1 MKLVKLLISNFRSIG
16 GDKETPGVVIDL
28 EDINIVFLVGQNN
41 VGKSNVLAAY
51 EYFVTS
57 NIESK
62 LSDFHKKVS
71 TNEILIEGWIKAE
84 TTEDEKHQAM
94 KSMDPNTKI
103 ARFRKVWSVVGE
115 KAKKLTYN
123 YDTLSWEEGGAGGF
137 DSILQN
143 ACPEPVWLKGLDSVN
158 IIFENV
164 QKMVKEKVLSRVT
177 ELPRFK
183 EIEKEMAKLRQDII
197 NDDFTKR
204 IESKL
209 TELMEDTFPDLK
221 VTLFGAEK
229 KEFSKEVAS
238 LINTDINVSN
248 KNSDYD
254 VDMNNNGHGIR
265 RQFLFNTLRT
275 LSDVF
280 LELSKA
286 KKGRDE
292 SLIDNLDYRNKTK
305 MLLIE
310 EPELFLHPQ
319 SVRMFSDI
327 LYRLVENS
335 EFQIMAATHSPV
347 VVDLS
352 RDHTTI
358 VRCSMNDKF
367 KTVAHQVKYNLFEG
381 EEKEKIKM
389 LNSFNPYVCEAF
401 FADNVILVEGDTET
415 VIYRELFN
423 KMVQEEKLE
432 LKAVPLVVNCGSK
445 MNIPSFQKVLRH
457 FNIPYFVIHDLDDTY
472 DKNGNISAAWTMN
485 EKIHGEMQEFN
496 NVYPNAARRFIME
509 RNFESAHN
517 YNHNTSLGKP
527 LSAYKLV
534 QSWDVTDQSIPA
546 VKAVYS
552 CIYVSADDGK
562 FDMNWVN
569 ERAVPKLIEEVA
581 ATKEE

>member
-1 MKLVKLLISNFRSIG
+1 MKLVKMLISNFRSIG
-16 GDKETPGVVIDL
+16 GDQDNPGVVVDL

-41 VGKSNVLAAY
+41 VGKSNVLASY
-51 EYFVTS
+51 EYFVSS

-62 LSDFHKKVS
+62 ISDFHKKVS
-71 TNEILIEGWIKAE
+71 TNEIVIEGWIKAE
-84 TTEDEKHQAM
+84 TAEDENHQAM
-94 KSMDPNTKI
+94 KSMDSKTKI
-103 ARFRKVWSVVGE
+103 ARFRKVWKVQGE

-123 YDTLSWEEGGAGGF
+123 HATLAWEEGGAGGF

-143 ACPEPVWLKGLDSVN
+143 ACPEPVWLKGLDSVD

-164 QKMVKEKVLSRVT
+164 QKIVKEKVLSRVT

-183 EIEKEMAKLRQDII
+183 EIEKEIASLRHDII

-204 IESKL
+204 IERKL

-221 VTLFGAEK
+221 VTLFGSEK
-229 KEFSKEVAS
+229 KEFSKEVAGF
-238 LINTDINVSN
+238 INTDINVSN
-248 KNSDYD
+248 KNSDFD

-280 LELSKA
+280 SELSKA
-286 KKGRDE
+286 KKSRDE

-327 LYRLVENS
+327 LYRLAENS

-358 VRCSMNDKF
+358 VRCNMNQQNES
-367 KTVAHQVKYNLFEG
+367 VAHQVKYNLFEG

-401 FADNVILVEGDTET
+401 FADHVILVEGDTET
-415 VIYRELFN
+415 VIYRELFD
-423 KMVQEEKLE
+423 KMVQEGKLE

-457 FNIPYFVIHDLDDTY
+457 FNIQYFVIHDLDDMY
-472 DKNGNISAAWTMN
+472 DKNGNINAAWTMN
-485 EKIHGEMQEFN
+485 EKIYIEMQEFN
-496 NVYPNAARRFIME
+496 KVSPFSARRFIME
-509 RNFESAHN
+509 RNFESAHD
-517 YNHNTSLGKP
+517 YQHNASLGKP
-527 LSAYKLV
+527 LSAYRLV
-534 QSWDVTDQSIPA
+534 QTWDITDQQIPA
-546 VKAVYS
+546 VKAVQY
-552 CIYVSADDGK
+552 CINFRAENEK
-562 FDMNWVN
+562 FDMKWVN
-569 ERAVPKLIEEVA
+569 ERAVAMSSPEVA
-581 ATKEE
+581 ATKE